1 MKNNLTIYTKK
12 IYTTNEDII
21 DSNID
26 NTTNENV
33 NNNYTDNVQN
43 SSGNNKNCVIRFKN
57 NHKVLFVLL
66 IICSLVLLAG
76 VGYLIY
82 KLKNRNKCKNGNCE
96 DGKGDGIYA
105 SNGEK
110 LVAFIK
116 REKHQCLIVNETIS
130 IISKHVD
137 NENNSE
143 ENQEEPIYN
152 KYLLNIYDEEKMN
165 DKSIKYYAYVLL
177 LKELE
182 GDINDIIAG
191 NNIFDTI
198 ETENSRKQKEELLQE
213 YLNENQNINNEEE
226 DLQIKYGRTLKEL
239 KLLNLSPLVKF
250 SFFENGTV
258 YEISKPKKIDN
269 YLYANIENFI
279 FKNIPSLSENLY
291 TSKDSKRNLE
301 EKGIIREY

>member
-1 MKNNLTIYTKK
+1 
-12 IYTTNEDII
+12 
-21 DSNID
+21 
-26 NTTNENV
+26 
-33 NNNYTDNVQN
+33 
-43 SSGNNKNCVIRFKN
+43 
-57 NHKVLFVLL
+57 
-66 IICSLVLLAG
+66 
-76 VGYLIY
+76 
-82 KLKNRNKCKNGNCE
+82 
-96 DGKGDGIYA
+96 
-105 SNGEK
+105 
-110 LVAFIK
+110 
-116 REKHQCLIVNETIS
+116 
-130 IISKHVD
+130 
-137 NENNSE
+137 
-143 ENQEEPIYN
+143 
-152 KYLLNIYDEEKMN
+152 MN

-291 TSKDSKRNLE
+291 TSKDLKRNLE
-301 EKGIIREY
+301 KKGIIREY

>member
-21 DSNID
+21 DSEID

-43 SSGNNKNCVIRFKN
+43 SSGNKENCIIRFKN
-57 NHKVLFVLL
+57 NHKILFVLL

-137 NENNSE
+137 NEKIQKRIKK
-143 ENQEEPIYN
+143 NQYII
-152 KYLLNIYDEEKMN
+152 NIY
-165 DKSIKYYAYVLL
+165 
-177 LKELE
+177 
-182 GDINDIIAG
+182 
-191 NNIFDTI
+191 
-198 ETENSRKQKEELLQE
+198 
-213 YLNENQNINNEEE
+213 
-226 DLQIKYGRTLKEL
+226 
-239 KLLNLSPLVKF
+239 
-250 SFFENGTV
+250 
-258 YEISKPKKIDN
+258 
-269 YLYANIENFI
+269 
-279 FKNIPSLSENLY
+279 
-291 TSKDSKRNLE
+291 
-301 EKGIIREY
+301 